1 MFPTPFSVIIF
12 LLCSDQNLHDMAGK
26 SIMMSKLKQILLQHS
41 NGIGL
46 QTISKTLGISRNT
59 VKKYLR
65 AIADRGYDLAE
76 LLKMS
81 EESLE
86 VLLDEPNDA
95 ARQTA
100 LEELFPYFEQ
110 ELQRTGVNRGVLW
123 SEYRRQYSDGYGY
136 SQFCERLRQWLT
148 AQSATLHLDHVPA
161 DKLFID
167 FTGKKLFIVDPESG
181 EQIPVEIF
189 VAILGYS
196 QLTYAEAVFTQ
207 QLPDCLRV
215 AENAWLYFGGVTRV
229 IVPDNMK
236 TAVDKADKFEA
247 QLNRLFLELA
257 NHYQTSVLPARSYKP
272 RDKSL
277 VEGAV
282 KIVYSRIFALLRNEV
297 FYSLKALNEAIATL
311 LEAHNNLPFQR
322 KPQSRRQIFEAEE
335 RHALLPLPAS
345 RFEVKQY
352 REVTVMKNCHV
363 HLHDDRHY
371 YSVPYRY
378 IGKKVKLIYSA
389 SQVAV
394 FYNKERIACHSRE
407 RKAYGYTTHKQH
419 LPSTHQFVSDWNP
432 DKFIQWAAAIDPVVK
447 DYITHILD
455 SKVYPEQ
462 AYRSCVGILSQE
474 RKVGRDRLVKAIA
487 RATQFGAYNYTTV
500 HKILALGLD
509 GLDEPAEPASGELP
523 FHENIRGADHYQ

>member
-1 MFPTPFSVIIF
+1 
-12 LLCSDQNLHDMAGK
+12 
-26 SIMMSKLKQILLQHS
+26 MMSKLKQILLQRS

-46 QTISKTLGISRNT
+46 QTISKTLDISRNT

-65 AIADRGYDLAE
+65 LIDERGYDPAE
-76 LLKMS
+76 LLEMS
-81 EESLE
+81 DEE
-86 VLLDEPNDA
+86 LDALVGEPDQPVVE
-95 ARQTA
+95 RQRS

-110 ELQRTGVNRGVLW
+110 ELQRTGVNREVLW
-123 SEYRRQYSDGYGY
+123 GEYRRQYPDGYSY
-136 SQFCERLRQWLT
+136 SQFCERLRQWLAT
-148 AQSATLHLDHVPA
+148 QSATLHLEHYPG
-161 DKLFID
+161 DKLFLD
-167 FTGKKLFIVDPESG
+167 FTGKKLSIVDPESG
-181 EQIPVEIF
+181 EIIPVEVF

-196 QLTYAEAVFTQ
+196 QLTYVEAVFTQ
-207 QLPDCLRV
+207 QLLDCVRAV
-215 AENAWLYFGGVTRV
+215 ENAFLYFGGVTRV
-229 IVPDNMK
+229 LVPDNMK
-236 TAVDKADKFEA
+236 TAVHKADKFEA
-247 QLNRLFLELA
+247 QLNGLFLELA

-282 KIVYSRIFALLRNEV
+282 NMAYSRIFAPLRNQV
-297 FYSLKALNEAIATL
+297 FYSLKALNEAIVGL
-311 LEAHNNLPFQR
+311 LEAHNSLSFQR
-322 KPQSRRQIFEAEE
+322 RPQSRRQVFETEE
-335 RHALLPLPAS
+335 RPTLLPLPAD
-345 RFEVKQY
+345 RFEIKQY

-378 IGKKVKLIYSA
+378 IGKKVKLVYSA

-394 FYNKERIACHSRE
+394 FYHRERIACHSRE

-432 DKFIQWAAAIDPVVK
+432 DKFIQWAAGIDPAVK

-474 RKVGRDRLVKAIA
+474 RKVGRERLINAVI
-487 RATQFGAYNYTTV
+487 RAAQFGAYNYTTV
-500 HKILALGLD
+500 HKILTLGLD
-509 GLDEPAEPASGELP
+509 RLEEPAEPASGALP
-523 FHENIRGADHYQ
+523 FHENIRGAGHYR

>member
-1 MFPTPFSVIIF
+1 
-12 LLCSDQNLHDMAGK
+12 MAGK
-26 SIMMSKLKQILLQHS
+26 SIMMSKLKQILLQRS

-46 QTISKTLGISRNT
+46 QTISKTLDISRNT

-65 AIADRGYDLAE
+65 LIEVRGYNPAE
-76 LLKMS
+76 LLDMS
-81 EESLE
+81 DEALDA
-86 VLLDEPNDA
+86 LLDEPDEPAA
-95 ARQTA
+95 ARQTS

-110 ELQRTGVNRGVLW
+110 ELERTGVNRSVLW
-123 SEYRRQYSDGYGY
+123 GEYRLQYPDGYGY
-136 SQFCERLRQWLT
+136 SQFCGRLKQWL
-148 AQSATLHLDHVPA
+148 AFQSATLHLEHTPG

-167 FTGKKLFIVDPESG
+167 FAGKKLFIVDPESG
-181 EQIPVEIF
+181 EQIPVEVF

-207 QLPDCLRV
+207 QLLDCIR
-215 AENAWLYFGGVTRV
+215 ATENAFLYFGGLTRV

-236 TAVDKADKFEA
+236 TAVHKADKFEA
-247 QLNRLFLELA
+247 QLNALFLELA
-257 NHYQTSVLPARSYKP
+257 THYQTSVLPARSYKP

-282 KIVYSRIFALLRNEV
+282 NIVYSRIFAPLRNQV
-297 FYSLKALNEAIATL
+297 FYSLKALNEAIAGL

-322 KPQSRRQIFEAEE
+322 KPQSRRQLFEAEE
-335 RHALLPLPAS
+335 RHTLLPLPVD

-363 HLHDDRHY
+363 HLHDDHHY

-378 IGKKVKLIYSA
+378 IGKKVKLVYTT

-394 FYNKERIACHSRE
+394 FYNKDRIACHSRE

-419 LPSTHQFVSDWNP
+419 LPSTHQFVSEWNP

-474 RKVGRDRLVKAIA
+474 RKVGRDRLIRAVA
-487 RATQFGAYNYTTV
+487 RATQFGTYNYTTV
-500 HKILALGLD
+500 HKILTLGLD
-509 GLDEPAEPASGELP
+509 RLDEPAEPAQGALP

>member
-1 MFPTPFSVIIF
+1 
-12 LLCSDQNLHDMAGK
+12 MAGK
-26 SIMMSKLKQILLQHS
+26 TIMMSKLKQILLQRS
-41 NGIGL
+41 NGISL
-46 QTISKTLGISRNT
+46 QTIGRTLGISRNT

-65 AIADRGYDLAE
+65 VIDMRGYDPAE
-76 LLKMS
+76 LLEMS
-81 EESLE
+81 EEALE
-86 VLLDEPNDA
+86 ALLDEPDQPTVE
-95 ARQTA
+95 RQRS

-123 SEYRRQYSDGYGY
+123 SEYRRQYPDGYGY
-136 SQFCERLRQWLT
+136 SQFCERLKQWLVT
-148 AQSATLHLDHVPA
+148 QSATLHLEHHPG
-161 DKLFID
+161 DKLFLD
-167 FTGKKLFIVDPESG
+167 FTGKKLSIVDPESG
-181 EQIPVEIF
+181 ELIPVEVF

-196 QLTYAEAVFTQ
+196 QLTYVEAVFTQ
-207 QLPDCLRV
+207 QLLDCIRAV
-215 AENAWLYFGGVTRV
+215 ENAFLYFGGLTRV

-236 TAVDKADKFEA
+236 TAVHKADKFEA
-247 QLNRLFLELA
+247 QLNGLFLQLA

-282 KIVYSRIFALLRNEV
+282 NIAYTRIFAPLRNQV
-297 FYSLKALNEAIATL
+297 FYSLKALNEAIAGL
-311 LEAHNNLPFQR
+311 LEAHNNLCFQR
-322 KPQSRRQIFEAEE
+322 RPQSRRQCFEAEE
-335 RHALLPLPAS
+335 RQTLLPLPAD
-345 RFEVKQY
+345 RFEIKQY

-378 IGKKVKLIYSA
+378 IGKKVKLVYSA

-394 FYNKERIACHSRE
+394 FYNRERIACHSRE

-432 DKFIQWAAAIDPVVK
+432 DKFIQWAAAIDPAVK
-447 DYITHILD
+447 GYIIHILN

-474 RKVGRDRLVKAIA
+474 RKVGRDRLIKAIV

-500 HKILALGLD
+500 HKILTLGLD
-509 GLDEPAEPASGELP
+509 RLDEPAEPAQDALP
-523 FHENIRGADHYQ
+523 FHENIRGAGHYQ

>member
-1 MFPTPFSVIIF
+1 
-12 LLCSDQNLHDMAGK
+12 
-26 SIMMSKLKQILLQHS
+26 MSKLKQILLQRS

-46 QTISKTLGISRNT
+46 QTISKTLDISRNT

-65 AIADRGYDLAE
+65 LIEDRGYDPAA
-76 LLKMS
+76 LLKMGD
-81 EESLE
+81 EELE
-86 VLLDEPNDA
+86 ALLEEPDEPGA
-95 ARQTA
+95 ARQSSLA
-100 LEELFPYFEQ
+100 ELFPYFEQ

-123 SEYRRQYSDGYGY
+123 SEYRRQYPDGFGY
-136 SQFCERLRQWLT
+136 SQFCERLKQWL
-148 AQSATLHLDHVPA
+148 ASQSATLHLEHTPG

-167 FTGKKLFIVDPESG
+167 FTGKKLFIVDPETG
-181 EQIPVEIF
+181 EQIPVEVF

-196 QLTYAEAVFTQ
+196 QLTYVEAVFTQ
-207 QLPDCLRV
+207 QLLDCIRA
-215 AENAWLYFGGVTRV
+215 AENAFLYFGGVTRV

-236 TAVDKADKFEA
+236 TAVHKADKFEA
-247 QLNRLFLELA
+247 QLNALFLELA
-257 NHYQTSVLPARSYKP
+257 THYQTSVLPARSYKP

-282 KIVYSRIFALLRNEV
+282 NIVYSRIFALLRNQV
-297 FYSLKALNEAIATL
+297 FYSLKALNEAIAGQ
-311 LEAHNNLPFQR
+311 LEAHNSLAFQR
-322 KPQSRRQIFEAEE
+322 RPQSRRELFETEE
-335 RHALLPLPAS
+335 RPTLLPLPAD

-363 HLHDDRHY
+363 HLHDDHHY

-378 IGKKVKLIYSA
+378 IGKKVKLVYTA

-394 FYNKERIACHSRE
+394 FYNKERIACHNRE

-432 DKFIQWAAAIDPVVK
+432 DKFIQWAAAIDPAVK

-474 RKVGRDRLVKAIA
+474 RKVGRDRLVKAVI

-500 HKILALGLD
+500 HKILTLGLD
-509 GLDEPAEPASGELP
+509 RLDEPAEPAQASLP
-523 FHENIRGADHYQ
+523 FHENIRGAGHYQ

>member
-1 MFPTPFSVIIF
+1 
-12 LLCSDQNLHDMAGK
+12 
-26 SIMMSKLKQILLQHS
+26 MMSKLKQILLQRS

-46 QTISKTLGISRNT
+46 QTISKTLDISRNT

-65 AIADRGYDLAE
+65 LIDVRGYDPAE
-76 LLKMS
+76 LLELS
-81 EESLE
+81 EEALE
-86 VLLDEPNDA
+86 ALLNEPDQPTVE
-95 ARQTA
+95 RQHS

-123 SEYRRQYSDGYGY
+123 SEYRRQYPDGYGY
-136 SQFCERLRQWLT
+136 SQFCERLKQWLVT
-148 AQSATLHLDHVPA
+148 QSATLHLEHTPG

-167 FTGKKLFIVDPESG
+167 FAGKKLHIVDPESG
-181 EQIPVEIF
+181 EQIPVEVF

-207 QLPDCLRV
+207 QLLDGIR
-215 AENAWLYFGGVTRV
+215 ATENAFHYFGGVTRV

-236 TAVDKADKFEA
+236 TAVHKADKFEA
-247 QLNRLFLELA
+247 QLNALFLELA

-272 RDKSL
+272 RDKAL
-277 VEGAV
+277 VESAV
-282 KIVYSRIFALLRNEV
+282 NIVYSRIFAPLRNQV
-297 FYSLKALNEAIATL
+297 FYSLKTLNEAIAGL
-311 LEAHNNLPFQR
+311 LETHNSLAFQR
-322 KPQSRRQIFEAEE
+322 RPQSRRQLFEAEE
-335 RHALLPLPAS
+335 RHTLQPLSAD

-363 HLHDDRHY
+363 HLHDDHHY

-378 IGKKVKLIYSA
+378 IGKKVKLVYTA
-389 SQVAV
+389 SQIAV
-394 FYNKERIACHSRE
+394 FYNKERIACHNRE
-407 RKAYGYTTHKQH
+407 RKAYAYTTHKQH

-474 RKVGRDRLVKAIA
+474 RKVGRDRLIKAVI

-500 HKILALGLD
+500 HKILTLGLD
-509 GLDEPAEPASGELP
+509 RLDEPAEPAQGTPP
-523 FHENIRGADHYQ
+523 FHENIRGAEHYR

>member
-1 MFPTPFSVIIF
+1 
-12 LLCSDQNLHDMAGK
+12 MAGK
-26 SIMMSKLKQILLQHS
+26 SIMMSKLKQILLQRS

-46 QTISKTLGISRNT
+46 QTISKTLDLSRNT

-65 AIADRGYDLAE
+65 LIEVRGYDPV
-76 LLKMS
+76 K
-81 EESLE
+81 
-86 VLLDEPNDA
+86 LLDMSDEELEAILNDPDELTV
-95 ARQTA
+95 ARQTS

-123 SEYRRQYSDGYGY
+123 SEYRRQYPDGYGY
-136 SQFCERLRQWLT
+136 SQFCERLKHWL
-148 AQSATLHLDHVPA
+148 ASQAATLHLEHTPG

-181 EQIPVEIF
+181 EQLPVEVF

-207 QLPDCLRV
+207 QLLDCIR
-215 AENAWLYFGGVTRV
+215 ATENAFLYFGGVTRV

-236 TAVDKADKFEA
+236 TAVTKANKFEA
-247 QLNRLFLELA
+247 QLNALFLELA

-282 KIVYSRIFALLRNEV
+282 NIVYSRIFAPLRDQV
-297 FYSLKALNEAIATL
+297 FYSLKTLNEAIADL
-311 LEAHNNLPFQR
+311 LETHNNLPFQR
-322 KPQSRRQIFEAEE
+322 KPQSRRQLFEAEE
-335 RHALLPLPAS
+335 RRTLLSLS
-345 RFEVKQY
+345 VDRFEVKQF

-363 HLHDDRHY
+363 HLHDDHHY

-378 IGKKVKLIYSA
+378 IGKKVKLVYTA
-389 SQVAV
+389 SQVSV
-394 FYNKERIACHSRE
+394 FYNKERIACHNRE
-407 RKAYGYTTHKQH
+407 RKVYGYTTHKQH
-419 LPSTHQFVSDWNP
+419 LPSTHQFVSEWNP
-432 DKFIQWAAAIDPVVK
+432 DKFIQWAAGIDPVVK

-474 RKVGRDRLVKAIA
+474 RKVGRDRLIRAIA
-487 RATQFGAYNYTTV
+487 RATQFGTYNYTTV
-500 HKILALGLD
+500 HKILTLGLD
-509 GLDEPAEPASGELP
+509 RLDEPALPAQNALP

>member
-1 MFPTPFSVIIF
+1 
-12 LLCSDQNLHDMAGK
+12 MAGK
-26 SIMMSKLKQILLQHS
+26 SIMMSKLKQILLQRS

-46 QTISKTLGISRNT
+46 QTISKTLDISRNT

-65 AIADRGYDLAE
+65 LIEDRGYNPVE
-76 LLKMS
+76 LLDMS
-81 EESLE
+81 DEELE
-86 VLLDEPNDA
+86 AMLDDPDEPTVV
-95 ARQTA
+95 RQTS

-123 SEYRRQYSDGYGY
+123 SEYRRQYPDGYGY
-136 SQFCERLRQWLT
+136 SQFCDRLKHWL
-148 AQSATLHLDHVPA
+148 ASQNATLHLEHTPG

-181 EQIPVEIF
+181 EQQPVEVF

-207 QLPDCLRV
+207 QLLDCVR
-215 AENAWLYFGGVTRV
+215 ATENAFLYFGGVTRV

-236 TAVDKADKFEA
+236 TAVTKADKFEA
-247 QLNRLFLELA
+247 QLNVLFLELA

-282 KIVYSRIFALLRNEV
+282 NIVYSRIFAPLRDQV
-297 FYSLKALNEAIATL
+297 FYSLKTLNEVIAGL
-311 LEAHNNLPFQR
+311 LETHNNLPFQR
-322 KPQSRRQIFEAEE
+322 RPHSRRQLFEAEE
-335 RHALLPLPAS
+335 RHILLPLPVD

-363 HLHDDRHY
+363 HLHDDHHY

-378 IGKKVKLIYSA
+378 IGKKVKLVYTA
-389 SQVAV
+389 SQVSV
-394 FYNKERIACHSRE
+394 FCNKERIACHNRE
-407 RKAYGYTTHKQH
+407 RKVYGYTTHKQH
-419 LPSTHQFVSDWNP
+419 LPSTHQFVSESNP
-432 DKFIQWAAAIDPVVK
+432 DKFIQWAAGIDLVVK
-447 DYITHILD
+447 DYITHILN

-474 RKVGRDRLVKAIA
+474 KKVGRDRLIRAIA
-487 RATQFGAYNYTTV
+487 RATQFGTYNYTTV
-500 HKILALGLD
+500 HKILTLGLD
-509 GLDEPAEPASGELP
+509 RLDEPAEPAQGALP